1 MAKLYFKYGVMGA
14 SKTAEALMTKYRYET
29 TGKKV
34 ILAKPSIDTRDG
46 ERVIKSRIGL
56 KSSCILFEELEDIL
70 TGWDSKNIDVV
81 IIDECQFLTANQVN
95 FLTKVVDYWGIPVIC
110 YGLRSDFKTQLF
122 EGSRRLFEVAD
133 EISEIKTIC
142 KECGGKAII
151 NARVDK
157 NGDIITE
164 GDTIE
169 LGGDAKYVSLCRRH
183 YKLLKL

>member
-56 KSSCILFEELEDIL
+56 ESPCVLFEEIENIL
-70 TGWDSKNIDVV
+70 NETRGNYDVV
-81 IIDECQFLTANQVN
+81 IIDECQFLTAEQVD
-95 FLTKVVDYWGIPVIC
+95 FLTRVVDYWGIPVIC

-151 NARVDK
+151 NARVDQDG
-157 NGDIITE
+157 NIITE